1 MDEENEPIIIDIGSG
16 HLKAGFASDDAP
28 KNLIPM
34 VLGKPKS
41 KGALVGMDQK
51 EWYIGHE
58 AISKKQFLNLEYPV
72 VAGRITDMKKMEQ
85 IFTHLMNDVMQ
96 CTLEE
101 HKVIVTEP
109 PNNDP
114 RLREQL
120 LELM

>member
-1 MDEENEPIIIDIGSG
+1 
-16 HLKAGFASDDAP
+16 
-28 KNLIPM
+28 M